1 MFVAQLEEDQGNEQ
15 LNEHLD
21 LVQINDLAIDLQQGA
36 VGAAIDTILAAM
48 EARFEG
54 RLEAL
59 VASYQQLVAG
69 YQQLVT
75 SNQQLEQQVAACEA
89 RFEALAASNQ
99 LLMTRLEFFINGGNG
114 GIGGNCG
121 NGCNDDN
128 DGSAK

>member
-36 VGAAIDTILAAM
+36 VGAAIDTSLAAM
-48 EARFEG
+48 EARFEA
-54 RLEAL
+54 RFEAL
-59 VASYQQLVAG
+59 AAS

-75 SNQQLEQQVAACEA
+75 SNQQLEQQVAASEA

-99 LLMTRLEFFINGGNG
+99 LLMARLEFFINGGNG

-121 NGCNDDN
+121 NGGNDDN